1 VQPYWRLPSSA
12 ETFGHVG
19 VFLLNARRM
28 EATPVD
34 IINPAVDDYLLQGNA
49 VVAMRQMNEIIVGD
63 SRVESV
69 MLPVRDG
76 VTLARKR

>member
-1 VQPYWRLPSSA
+1 
-12 ETFGHVG
+12 
-19 VFLLNARRM
+19 M

-34 IINPAVDDYLLQGNA
+34 IINPAVDDYLLTHCTPAEPVLDLAFIDA

-63 SRVESV
+63 GRLESV